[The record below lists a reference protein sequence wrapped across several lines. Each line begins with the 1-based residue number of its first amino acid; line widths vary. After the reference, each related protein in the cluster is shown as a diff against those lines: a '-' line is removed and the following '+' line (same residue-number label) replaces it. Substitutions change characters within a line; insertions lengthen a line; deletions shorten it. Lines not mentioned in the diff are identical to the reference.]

1 MEGWEWFSTFGEFF
15 VIVYGPLV
23 VALLPLL
30 IAAGFFVGFGLT
42 VIDSL
47 YHIFGGK

>member
-1 MEGWEWFSTFGEFF
+1 MEAWEWFTTFGEFF
-15 VIVYGPLV
+15 VLVYAPVIL
-23 VALLPLL
+23 AALPLL
-30 IAAGFFVGFGLT
+30 IAAGFFVGFGMV